1 MWLLS
6 VLLSLGTFHSSALVC
21 SGGNSPSVLFQ
32 CLLLYLGHSSCFSCW
47 NFLSFLLH
55 TGNFIND
62 SEGSIFTSTMT
73 AEPRARRSTDIP
85 PLHFWLQPR
94 ITEIWKCA
102 SPSICKISLHFF
114 FLFKCCEELVNI
126 SLVILQLQVLHDLSL
141 ASEKLR
147 LVMLPWEGISQR
159 GYKTKYLTPLWS
171 LLPIHPNAALQAKSQ
186 QITTIQL
193 WASQNRRGQL
203 GALLLKS
210 RCTGT
215 PPDPCKYARE
225 K

>member
-1 MWLLS
+1 MTQRAAYSPLQWLLNQELAVPLTYPHFIS
-6 VLLSLGTFHSSALVC
+6 DC
-21 SGGNSPSVLFQ
+21 SQGLQKSGNVQ
-32 CLLLYLGHSSCFSCW
+32 ALLYARSLC
-47 NFLSFLLH
+47 
-55 TGNFIND
+55 
-62 SEGSIFTSTMT
+62 IF
-73 AEPRARRSTDIP
+73 
-85 PLHFWLQPR
+85 
-94 ITEIWKCA
+94 
-102 SPSICKISLHFF
+102 FF

-193 WASQNRRGQL
+193 WASQNRQGQL